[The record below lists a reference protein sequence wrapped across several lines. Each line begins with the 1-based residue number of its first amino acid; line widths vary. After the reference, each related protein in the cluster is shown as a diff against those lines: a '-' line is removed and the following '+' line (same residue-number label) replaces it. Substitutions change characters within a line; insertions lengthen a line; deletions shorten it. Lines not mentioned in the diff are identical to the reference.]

1 MKKLLYFSAFALIF
15 SISCEDDNDQKS
27 IDLPDD
33 SNDGLP
39 KNEIVYMVPSPND
52 QINALS
58 LITDDF
64 DQLLVNDLSSGEK
77 YLSEKSVA
85 LNFGIYST
93 DLAYLMRNEQGEQLF
108 IKYINVL
115 ESMGVKLGITQ
126 IYGEEI
132 LSLIDDSKDNPD
144 EIYNIA
150 GDNYLKVYDK
160 MIENQ
165 KSAELSLI
173 LAGSWIETMHLLFNS
188 AGMFSENQDL
198 EDEIT
203 DQKYVLE
210 NLVSLMENSDND
222 NVNEIKNTFNELTGL
237 YAQLDCQST
246 EVKVEKDSINSMT
259 LYGGE
264 SCLFTEKTFNEM
276 KSKIDQIRNNFIA
289 Q

>member
-1 MKKLLYFSAFALIF
+1 MKKLLYFSAFAFIF

-27 IDLPDD
+27 VDLSDD

-115 ESMGVKLGITQ
+115 ESMGEKLGITQ

-173 LAGSWIETMHLLFNS
+173 LAGSWVETMHLLFNS

-210 NLVSLMENSDND
+210 NLIALMENSDNE
-222 NVNEIKNTFNELTGL
+222 NVNEIKNTFNELNSL
-237 YAQLDCQST
+237 YAKLDCQST

-264 SCLFTEKTFNEM
+264 SCLFTENTFNEM